1 MTTAT
6 RAARG
11 LDLGVEWRK
20 PGLLRRAG
28 RLARDHP
35 LGVFG
40 LIALIAFVLLGLFGP
55 ALAPYNPRALRTGA
69 PLSGPTGAHPFGVNS
84 LGQDVFS
91 RILAGTRT
99 TLQISGAAVL
109 IGGTLGSFIGVL
121 SGFYG
126 RWLDYALQRAGEAFT
141 AFPNLFLYLML
152 ATAFGRGPKTI
163 ILSISIGGLFGGSR
177 VLRAAT
183 LVERSSVYI
192 EAARALGCSE
202 RRLFFRH
209 IVPNVLPLTVV
220 LMSGLL
226 GTAILAESTLAFL
239 GLGVAPGTPS
249 WGIDM
254 SGASLNFA
262 RLGHWNLVVFP
273 GIAISLVVLGSNLLG
288 DALRDIWDPRL
299 RGSRR
304 RG

>member
-1 MTTAT
+1 MATAT
-6 RAARG
+6 RVARG
-11 LDLGVEWRK
+11 LDRGGEWRR
-20 PGLLRRAG
+20 PGRLRRAG
-28 RLARDHP
+28 RLALEHP
-35 LGVFG
+35 LGLFG
-40 LIALIAFVLLGLFGP
+40 LIVLVAFVLLGLFGP
-55 ALAPYNPRALRTGA
+55 ALAPYDPRALRTGK
-69 PLSGPTGAHPFGVNS
+69 PLTGPASGHPFGLNN

-99 TLQISGAAVL
+99 TQQISGAAVV

-126 RWLDYALQRAGEAFT
+126 RWLDYALQRSSEAFA
-141 AFPNLFLYLML
+141 AFPNLILYLML
-152 ATAFGRGPKTI
+152 TTAFGRGPKTI

-192 EAARALGCSE
+192 EAARALGCTE
-202 RRLFFRH
+202 RRIFLRH
-209 IVPNVLPLTVV
+209 IIPNVLPLAVV

-226 GTAILAESTLAFL
+226 GAAILAESTLAFL

-249 WGIDM
+249 WGIDT
-254 SGASLNFA
+254 SGSNLNFA

-299 RGSRR
+299 RGGRR